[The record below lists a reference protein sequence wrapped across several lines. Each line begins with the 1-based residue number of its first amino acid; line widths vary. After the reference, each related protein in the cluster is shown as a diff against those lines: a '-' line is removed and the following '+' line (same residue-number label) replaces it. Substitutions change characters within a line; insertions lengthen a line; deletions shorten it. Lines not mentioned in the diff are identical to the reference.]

1 MFLLI
6 QYLRILKQTIQSPAI
21 LLDVCLNLTQFIIYC
36 LAAPENSELLLE
48 YLNTHE
54 ALQRPHIKNDRC
66 EISKRF
72 EFCFC
77 LHEKVISGRP
87 ENSCL

>member
-6 QYLRILKQTIQSPAI
+6 QYLRILEQTIQSPAI

-36 LAAPENSELLLE
+36 LAAPENSKLLIE

-54 ALQRPHIKNDRC
+54 ALNETQY
-66 EISKRF
+66 EKRS
-72 EFCFC
+72 
-77 LHEKVISGRP
+77 I
-87 ENSCL
+87 